1 MKTAIAHSTVAMAA
15 ITLCQSTLALA
26 QVSAV
31 HSGDYMSVNA
41 APSMCIPRNQ
51 KTWYYDGDG
60 DTFGDSADSVKT
72 CKAPTGYVAQGGD
85 CDDSNANIHPYAV
98 ELNDDV
104 DNDCDGVLDEG
115 FPIASSTFDS
125 NNEGW
130 TASGDVA
137 SPTPTWLSTG
147 GNPGGCISVADL
159 SQGSLWYYVA
169 PSKFLGDIQDA
180 YGSNLSFD
188 VFTNYSQGGG
198 TVVLVGAGFSLT
210 YVESQKP
217 AVNIWFHYDIPMTE
231 AGWVNT
237 ADGSAVDQNQFLQV
251 LSAVTSLSIQ
261 GEFSDAKDTGRLDN
275 VFLWVPAEN

>member
-1 MKTAIAHSTVAMAA
+1 MKTAIAHSMVAMAA

-31 HSGDYMSVNA
+31 HSGDHMSVNA
-41 APSMCIPRNQ
+41 APSICIPRNQ

-72 CKAPTGYVAQGGD
+72 CKAPTGYVSQGGD
-85 CDDSNANIHPYAV
+85 CDDSNANIHPYAN

-130 TASGDVA
+130 TASGDA
-137 SPTPTWLSTG
+137 SSPTPTWLSTG
-147 GNPGGCISVADL
+147 GTPGGCITVSDL
-159 SQGSLWYYVA
+159 NQGPRWSYVA

-188 VFTNYSQGGG
+188 IYTNYSDYAGG
-198 TVVLVGAGFSLT
+198 VVLVGDGLSLT

-217 AVNIWFHYDIPMTE
+217 TANAWSHYDIPMVETE
-231 AGWVNT
+231 WVNT
-237 ADGSAVDQNQFLQV
+237 ADSSPVDQQRFLQV
-251 LSAVTSLSIQ
+251 LSSVTSLSIP
-261 GEFSDAKDTGRLDN
+261 GEFSTSKDTGRLDN
-275 VFLWVPAEN
+275 VFLWGPAAN